1 MATLRDIKRRI
12 TGVKNTQQITKAMK
26 MVAAA
31 RLRRAQENIINARP
45 YSRKLQDVLGNL
57 LSIEGSAGNPLLEQR
72 DIIQNVAVIVIT
84 SDRGLCGGFNMNAIR
99 ETEELMN
106 TELSQFKGDNIALYC
121 VGKKG
126 LDHFSKRSYNL
137 AGKHPGIF
145 SDLKYDF
152 ASTLMNEITRKF
164 LDREF
169 DKVIVVYNEFKSV
182 VQQKVV
188 RKQLLPILT
197 DHEKKEDQNINIE
210 YIYEPDKIS
219 IINALLPR
227 HLNALMWTALLD
239 SYAAELGA
247 RMTAMD
253 MATEN
258 AKELIRTL
266 QITYNKERQASITS
280 EILEIVSGAN
290 ALKKGN

>member
-31 RLRRAQENIINARP
+31 RLRRAQDNMINARP
-45 YSRKLQDVLGNL
+45 YTRKITEVLGNL
-57 LSIEGSAGNPLLEQR
+57 LSIERNISDPLLEER
-72 DIIQNVAVIVIT
+72 EINNVAVVVIT
-84 SDRGLCGGFNMNAIR
+84 SDRGLCGAFNMNIIR
-99 ETEELMN
+99 HAENVINSTYANYQKDGRLH
-106 TELSQFKGDNIALYC
+106 LFC

-126 LDHFSKRSYNL
+126 ADYFSKRNYIVEK
-137 AGKHPGIF
+137 AYRGIF
-145 SDLKYDF
+145 AELKFEVAAGLVSELVAAFNAKKY
-152 ASTLMNEITRKF
+152 
-164 LDREF
+164 
-169 DKVIVVYNEFKSV
+169 DKVIVFYNQFVSV
-182 VQQKVV
+182 MSQNPTED
-188 RKQLLPILT
+188 QLLPIKPVSAEPV
-197 DHEKKEDQNINIE
+197 DDNGKGPEF
-210 YIYEPDKIS
+210 IYEPDKMS
-219 IINALLPR
+219 IISKLLPR
-227 HLNALMWTALLD
+227 YLNSLFWKNMLE

-266 QITYNKERQASITS
+266 NILYNKERQASITT

-290 ALKKGN
+290 ALKG